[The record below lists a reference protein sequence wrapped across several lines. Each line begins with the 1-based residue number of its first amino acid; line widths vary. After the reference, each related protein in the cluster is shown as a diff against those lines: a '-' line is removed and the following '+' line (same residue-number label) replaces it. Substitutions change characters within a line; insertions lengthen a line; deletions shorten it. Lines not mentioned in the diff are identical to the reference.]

1 MELPFFI
8 VDTFISTEFKGN
20 PAAVC
25 IVETRLPSETML
37 SIARELDF
45 PVTAFIEK
53 ISSGTNYKIK
63 YFTTTT
69 EIPACGH
76 ATLASSKVV
85 FDNELINHANF
96 ETIENNIIGVKLDDD
111 IISMTYPKFSMEAV
125 DVSLALLESL
135 GLKNYKSAGV
145 CKELETLFIEVDNPK
160 VVKGLSPNYEM
171 LSKSNT
177 EIIEVVVTSVAD
189 DPEYDFI
196 LRSFCPWIGIDEDPV
211 TGSVHSV
218 LGGFWKER
226 LGKTELIAYQAS
238 ERGGIIYVKA
248 FDNKVEI
255 GGRAITILKGKLDT

>member
-8 VDTFISTEFKGN
+8 VDAFTSPKLKGN
-20 PAAVC
+20 PTAVC
-25 IVETRLPSETML
+25 IVENQLPPGTML
-37 SIARELDF
+37 SIAKELDF

-53 ISSGTNYKIK
+53 ISPGMNYKIK

-85 FDNELINHANF
+85 FDNELISHANF
-96 ETIENNIIGVKLDDD
+96 ETIENNIIEVKSNDD
-111 IISMTYPKFSMEAV
+111 IICMTYPKFDTDAV
-125 DVSLALLESL
+125 DVSSALLESL
-135 GLKNYKSAGV
+135 GLNNYKSAGV
-145 CKELETLFIEVDNPK
+145 CKELDTLFIEVDNAK
-160 VVKGLSPNYEM
+160 VVKGLRPNYEM

-177 EIIEVVVTSVAD
+177 EIIEVVVTSGAD

-218 LGGFWKER
+218 LGGFWKSR
-226 LGKTELIAYQAS
+226 LGKTELLAYQAS
-238 ERGGIIYVKA
+238 ERGGKIYVKA
-248 FDNKVEI
+248 FDKNVEI
-255 GGRAITILKGKLDT
+255 GGEAITIVKGKLET

>member
-1 MELPFFI
+1 MELTFFI
-8 VDTFISTEFKGN
+8 VDTFISTKFKGN

-25 IVETRLPSETML
+25 IIETLLPSETML

-53 ISSGTNYKIK
+53 ISSGKNYKIK

-85 FDNELINHANF
+85 FDNELTNHAIF

-111 IISMTYPKFSMEAV
+111 IISMTYPKFSTEAV

-135 GLKNYKSAGV
+135 GLKDYQSAGI
-145 CKELETLFIEVDNPK
+145 CKELDTLFIEVDNSK
-160 VVKGLSPNYEM
+160 IVKELKPQYEM
-171 LSKSNT
+171 LTKSNT
-177 EIIEVVVTSVAD
+177 EIIEVVVTAVSD
-189 DPEYDFI
+189 DPGYDFI

-211 TGSVHSV
+211 TGSVQSV
-218 LGGFWKER
+218 LAGFWQAR
-226 LGKTELIAYQAS
+226 LGKADLIAYQAS

-255 GGRAITILKGKLDT
+255 GGKAITILKGKLDT